1 MLFLVPRVHREYFHM
16 NLKPMSAMQ
25 AFLVLPL
32 LIVAVAAQDVV
43 SGQPQVEPPVSY
55 ASVSQLNG
63 LLTQLEQAS
72 QATQGDLGKL
82 RIEKWKTD
90 SNNKKQT
97 QSNVESIQR
106 NLQSALPG
114 IIAELRGSP
123 ESVASTFKL
132 YRNLD
137 ALYDVFGSVV
147 ESAGAFGS
155 KDEFQSLDND
165 LNAIEKTRRTFADR
179 METLAGAKEAELSR
193 LRAQVKAAQVAVNP
207 PQTKKVIVDDTEPAP
222 KKPVKKKPVP
232 KPPSATSSATTTAQP
247 KQQ

>member
-1 MLFLVPRVHREYFHM
+1 MNRKPILLIQAFFLLPFLV
-16 NLKPMSAMQ
+16 A
-25 AFLVLPL
+25 A
-32 LIVAVAAQDVV
+32 AAAQDAP
-43 SGQPQVEPPVSY
+43 SGQPAVEPPVSY

-72 QATQGDLGKL
+72 QGAQGDLGKL

-90 SNNKKQT
+90 SNTKRQT

-114 IIAELRGSP
+114 MITELRGAP
-123 ESVASTFKL
+123 EGLASTFKL

-137 ALYDVFGSVV
+137 ALYDVFSSVV

-155 KDEFQSLDND
+155 KDEFQALDND
-165 LNAIEKTRRTFADR
+165 LGVIEKSRRSFADR

-193 LRAQVKAAQVAVNP
+193 LRTQVKAAQVAASQQP
-207 PQTKKVIVDDTEPAP
+207 PRKVIVDDTEPPP
-222 KKPVKKKPVP
+222 KKPVKKKAVP
-232 KPPSATSSATTTAQP
+232 KPPSTTPNATAPPAAA
-247 KQQ
+247 KQ